1 MPTRTSAAVRR
12 HLNLLSFVGPSI
24 NANQR
29 ATGESLY
36 LENNRSKTQ
45 KRTGNRYLYLFIY
58 NPLGLKKN
66 ESSAEVPKPTDAIP
80 DSHVKMPGF
89 NCENNP

>member
-29 ATGESLY
+29 ATGESLN
-36 LENNRSKTQ
+36 LENNRSKTR
-45 KRTGNRYLYLFIY
+45 KRTGNQYLYLFI
-58 NPLGLKKN
+58 
-66 ESSAEVPKPTDAIP
+66 T
-80 DSHVKMPGF
+80 H
-89 NCENNP
+89 